1 MTATTS
7 TAGGSRSGEQLDHVD
22 VLIVG
27 AGLSGIG
34 AACRLVLERP
44 GASFA
49 ILEARDA
56 MGGTWDLFRYPGVR
70 SDSDMFTLGYPFRP
84 WREARAIADGPS
96 IREYVGA
103 TAREF
108 GVDQAIRF
116 HHRVLAADWDSAAA
130 RWTVTAEFTDTGET
144 VRLTCSWL
152 SVCSGYYRY
161 DQGHRPAFPGQE
173 RFAGTLVYP
182 QSWPQDL
189 DWTGKQV
196 VVIGSGA
203 TAVTLVPSLAE
214 SAAHVTMLQRTP
226 SYMLALP
233 RIDPIARMA
242 NRFLPDRLA
251 HPLVRWK
258 SALVATLLYE
268 FSQRRPKA
276 MRKLL
281 RKGAVSA
288 LPAGYDVDVHF
299 NPPYKPWDQRMCLI
313 PDGDLY
319 TSLSSGRAEV
329 VTDHIATFTE
339 HGIALESG
347 RVLPADIIVAATGL
361 TLLALG
367 GIALRIDGAG
377 VELPK
382 TVLYKGMMLSG
393 VPNFNFVFGYTNNSW
408 TLRADL
414 VNRYVIRLL
423 DFMGSR
429 GYDRAIPTAP
439 ANEPADMPFLDL
451 TSGYVQRSL
460 GDLPRQGRRA
470 PWRMHHNYLKDSF
483 VMRRSALH
491 DEGMTFGRASSPA
504 KTGANEV
511 AGRSVAS

>member
-7 TAGGSRSGEQLDHVD
+7 TGSERLDHVD

-44 GASFA
+44 STSFS

-84 WREARAIADGPS
+84 WPEARAIADGPS

-108 GVDQAIRF
+108 GVDETIRF
-116 HHRVLAADWDSAAA
+116 RHRVRSAEWDSAAA
-130 RWTVTAEFTDTGET
+130 QWTVTAELTDTGET

-161 DQGHRPAFPGQE
+161 DEGHRPAFPGRE
-173 RFAGTLVYP
+173 RFTGPLVYP

-226 SYMLALP
+226 SYVLALP
-233 RIDPIARMA
+233 GVDPIAKAIM
-242 NRFLPDRLA
+242 RFLPARLA
-251 HPLVRWK
+251 HPIVRWK

-276 MRKLL
+276 ARKLL

-288 LPAGYDVDVHF
+288 LPDGYDVDVHF
-299 NPPYKPWDQRMCLI
+299 NPPYGPWDQRMCLI

-319 TSLSSGRAEV
+319 ESLSSGRAEV
-329 VTDHIATFTE
+329 VTDRIATFTE
-339 HGIALESG
+339 HGIELESG
-347 RVLPADIIVAATGL
+347 RALEADIIV
-361 TLLALG
+361 
-367 GIALRIDGAG
+367 
-377 VELPK
+377 
-382 TVLYKGMMLSG
+382 S
-393 VPNFNFVFGYTNNSW
+393 
-408 TLRADL
+408 
-414 VNRYVIRLL
+414 
-423 DFMGSR
+423 
-429 GYDRAIPTAP
+429 
-439 ANEPADMPFLDL
+439 
-451 TSGYVQRSL
+451 
-460 GDLPRQGRRA
+460 
-470 PWRMHHNYLKDSF
+470 
-483 VMRRSALH
+483 
-491 DEGMTFGRASSPA
+491 
-504 KTGANEV
+504 
-511 AGRSVAS
+511 

>member
-7 TAGGSRSGEQLDHVD
+7 TDGRPSSDEQLDHVD

-34 AACRLVLERP
+34 AACRLVEQRP
-44 GASFA
+44 GTTFA

-56 MGGTWDLFRYPGVR
+56 IGGTWDLFRYPGVR

-84 WREARAIADGPS
+84 WPEARAIADGPS
-96 IREYVGA
+96 IREYVRA
-103 TAREF
+103 TARQF

-116 HHRVLAADWDSAAA
+116 HHRVLGADWDSAAA
-130 RWTVTAEFTDTGET
+130 RWTVRAELTDTGET

-173 RFAGTLVYP
+173 RFTGPLVYP

-189 DWTGKQV
+189 DWAGKQV

-214 SAAHVTMLQRTP
+214 RAAHVTMLQRTP

-233 RIDPIARMA
+233 GVDPIAKVVM
-242 NRFLPDRLA
+242 RFLPGRIA

-258 SALVATLLYE
+258 SAIMATLIYE

-281 RKGAVSA
+281 RKGAISA

-313 PDGDLY
+313 PDGDLFE
-319 TSLSSGRAEV
+319 SLSSGRAEV
-329 VTDHIATFTE
+329 VTDRIATFRE
-339 HGIALESG
+339 HGVELESG
-347 RVLPADIIVAATGL
+347 RVLDADIIVSATGL

-367 GIALRIDGAG
+367 GMSLSVDGSTIW
-377 VELPK
+377 LPD

-423 DFMGSR
+423 DFMDSR
-429 GYDRAIPTAP
+429 GYDRAIPQAP
-439 ANEPADMPFLDL
+439 VNEPADMPFLDL
-451 TSGYVQRSL
+451 SSGYVQRSL
-460 GDLPRQGRRA
+460 GELPRQGRRA
-470 PWRMHHNYLKDSF
+470 PWRMHHNYLTDSLH
-483 VMRRSALH
+483 MRRSPVQ
-491 DEGMTFGRASSPA
+491 DEGMTFGRRSAR
-504 KTGANEV
+504 
-511 AGRSVAS
+511 GRGGPIPSRTRHS

>member
-7 TAGGSRSGEQLDHVD
+7 TDGRPGSAAQLDHVD
-22 VLIVG
+22 MLIVG
-27 AGLSGIG
+27 AGLTGIG
-34 AACRLVLERP
+34 AACRLAELRP
-44 GASFA
+44 GSSFA
-49 ILEARDA
+49 IFEGRDA
-56 MGGTWDLFRYPGVR
+56 IGGTWDLFRYPGVR

-84 WREARAIADGPS
+84 WPEARAIADGPS
-96 IREYVGA
+96 IREYVRA

-116 HHRVLAADWDSAAA
+116 QHRVISADWDSAAA
-130 RWTVTAEFTDTGET
+130 RWMVTAEDGATGDT
-144 VRLTCSWL
+144 VHVTCSWL
-152 SVCSGYYRY
+152 SACTGYYRY
-161 DQGHRPAFPGQE
+161 DQGHRPAFPGQD
-173 RFAGTLVYP
+173 RFPGTLVYP

-189 DWTGKQV
+189 DWTGKQI

-214 SAAHVTMLQRTP
+214 RAAHVTMLQRTP
-226 SYMLALP
+226 SYVLSLPGVDPMAKALM
-233 RIDPIARMA
+233 RL
-242 NRFLPDRLA
+242 LPDRLA
-251 HPLVRWK
+251 HPIVRWK
-258 SALVATLLYE
+258 SAIVATLLYE

-288 LPAGYDVDVHF
+288 LPEGYDVDVHF

-319 TSLSSGRAEV
+319 ASLSSGRAEV
-329 VTDHIATFTE
+329 VTDRIATFTE
-339 HGIALESG
+339 HGIELASG
-347 RVLPADIIVAATGL
+347 RRLDADIIVSATGL

-367 GIALRIDGAG
+367 GIQLRVDGND

-423 DFMGSR
+423 AFMDRS
-429 GYDRAIPTAP
+429 GYDRAIPAAP
-439 ANEPADMPFLDL
+439 ADEPADEPFLDL
-451 TSGYVQRSL
+451 TSGYVQRGL

-470 PWRMHHNYLKDSF
+470 PWRMHHNYLRDSYL
-483 VMRRSALH
+483 MRRSPLE
-491 DEGMTFGRASSPA
+491 DEGMTFWRATPQA
-504 KTGANEV
+504 KV
-511 AGRSVAS
+511 AASERALAG

>member
-7 TAGGSRSGEQLDHVD
+7 TDTGPLSGEQSDHVD

-34 AACRLVLERP
+34 AGCRLAELRP
-44 GASFA
+44 GTSFT

-56 MGGTWDLFRYPGVR
+56 IGGTWDLFQYPGVR

-84 WREARAIADGPS
+84 WPEARAIADGPS
-96 IREYVGA
+96 IREYVRA

-116 HHRVLAADWDSAAA
+116 RHRVVSADWDSAAA
-130 RWTVTAEFTDTGET
+130 CWTVTAEVGDTGET

-152 SVCSGYYRY
+152 SVCGGYYRY

-173 RFAGTLVYP
+173 RYAGTLVYP

-214 SAAHVTMLQRTP
+214 RAAHVTMLQRTP
-226 SYMLALP
+226 SYMLSLP
-233 RIDPIARMA
+233 GVDPIAKVVM
-242 NRFLPDRLA
+242 RFLPDRLA
-251 HPLVRWK
+251 HPIVRWK
-258 SALVATLLYE
+258 SAIVAILVYE

-288 LPAGYDVDVHF
+288 LPEGYDVDVHF

-319 TSLSSGRAEV
+319 ASLSSGRAEV
-329 VTDHIATFTE
+329 VTDRIATFTE
-339 HGIALESG
+339 HGVELQSG
-347 RVLPADIIVAATGL
+347 RMLEADIIVSATGL
-361 TLLALG
+361 TLLAFG
-367 GIALRIDGAG
+367 GIALSVDGAR
-377 VELPK
+377 VEVSK

-393 VPNFNFVFGYTNNSW
+393 LPNFNFVFGYTNNSW

-423 DFMGSR
+423 DFMDSR
-429 GYDRAIPTAP
+429 GYDWATPTAP
-439 ANEPADMPFLDL
+439 VGEPADMPFLDL

-460 GDLPRQGRRA
+460 GELPRQGRRA

-483 VMRRSALH
+483 VMRRSAVN
-491 DEGMTFGRASSPA
+491 DEGMTFGRASVAARGA
-504 KTGANEV
+504 K
-511 AGRSVAS
+511 GRLSAARRR